1 MKRRV
6 FSIVGAILAFLGL
19 VWLLQGANILPG
31 SVMTG
36 SQFWETAGAFTL
48 IIGIAVVA
56 YCLKT

>member
-6 FSIVGAILAFLGL
+6 FSIVGAILAVIGL
-19 VWLLQGANILPG
+19 VWLLQGAGILLG

-36 SQFWETAGAFTL
+36 SQFWETAGAMTFT
-48 IIGIAVVA
+48 IGIAVVA